1 MTKRSARHG
10 GRKPAGPDSADDVP
24 APAGSADST
33 KAQQSRQVVRFPLRF
48 GWWSLL
54 VYLSIGLALEVLHGF
69 KAEMYL
75 SPQMEV
81 RRLMWTLGHAHGT
94 LLALVH
100 LGLAATAGLQFCGHL
115 PRMVSTALAGAS
127 ILLPGGFLLGGWYT
141 RDGDPGVGILLVP
154 VGAVLL
160 VLAVLRISLAVTRST
175 SAQNG

>member
-1 MTKRSARHG
+1 M
-10 GRKPAGPDSADDVP
+10 
-24 APAGSADST
+24 
-33 KAQQSRQVVRFPLRF
+33 RFHLRF

-115 PRMVSTALAGAS
+115 PRMVSTARSRLAA
-127 ILLPGGFLLGGWYT
+127 
-141 RDGDPGVGILLVP
+141 
-154 VGAVLL
+154 
-160 VLAVLRISLAVTRST
+160 LAIPSNLKLSRTKGPMRRRSEMLAAAR
-175 SAQNG
+175 AA